1 MAGLIDD
8 NYSQLLFLVIFAQRN
23 AFFMNDY
30 ILFIKVVGA
39 GLMAFIIVFVSIP
52 TILNVAYF
60 KNLFDEPGKRRVH
73 KQKVPNL
80 GGMGIFLGVV
90 FTFLLYGDLFH
101 SRDIPFLIPAAI
113 VIFAIGVKDDILITA
128 PIMKLLGQLVAAFI
142 IVGLG
147 DVRITDFHGFFGLE
161 PDYFWSMFL
170 SILFVV
176 FIINGFNLI
185 DGVDGLASFAGI
197 ITISTFSFW
206 FYFNGFEAMP
216 VLGTIIVG
224 SLTAFVYYNVFSERQ
239 KIFMG
244 DTGSLLIGLFVAVF
258 AIKFMEANTETM
270 RPNLKFFTMTSA
282 PAVTLGVIVVPVIDT
297 LRVFFRR
304 ISMGQ
309 SPFVAD
315 KSHIHHRLLTLGL
328 THLQISLVLASVNIF
343 FIVLSFWLRNFGTV
357 RLLFFNFV
365 TGWLVFQIPS
375 LLIHFKMKKI
385 RKEGLLP
392 KDKN

>member
-1 MAGLIDD
+1 
-8 NYSQLLFLVIFAQRN
+8 
-23 AFFMNDY
+23 MNDY

-39 GLMAFIIVFVSIP
+39 GLMAFIIVFISIP

-73 KQKVPNL
+73 KHKIPNL

-113 VIFAIGVKDDILITA
+113 VIFAIGIKDDILITA

-176 FIINGFNLI
+176 FILNGFNLI
-185 DGVDGLASFAGI
+185 DGVDGLAAFAGI

-224 SLTAFVYYNVFSERQ
+224 SLTAFVYYNVFSVRQ

-258 AIKFMEANTETM
+258 AIKFMEANTEPM
-270 RPNLKFFTMTSA
+270 RQHLKFFTMTSA
-282 PAVTLGVIVVPVIDT
+282 PAVTLGVIIVPVIDT

-304 ISMGQ
+304 ISLGQ

-357 RLLFFNFV
+357 RLLVLNFV

-375 LLIHFKMKKI
+375 LLIHFRMKKM
-385 RKEGLLP
+385 RKEGLSP